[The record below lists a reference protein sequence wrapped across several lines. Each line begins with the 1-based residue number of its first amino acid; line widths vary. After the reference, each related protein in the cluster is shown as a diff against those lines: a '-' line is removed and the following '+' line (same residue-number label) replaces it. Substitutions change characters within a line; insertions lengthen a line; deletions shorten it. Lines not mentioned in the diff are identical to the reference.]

1 MEKFQHPN
9 NCAKNIIYGL
19 NYHYSKSFPQRWR
32 ETRSGDVVWQNGWDR
47 GWGRDETMAYSPGF
61 YDTSWFMLLQKTNCF
76 LFAAS
81 QSLFGSIYL
90 RIWWQQQ
97 LQQFLDTM
105 RNIVAAMA
113 YRHGSR
119 STDLMVGLVWMCH
132 GTAQHNRLLTT
143 KTWVRMA
150 VLKAGWIGF
159 LN

>member
-1 MEKFQHPN
+1 MKGN
-9 NCAKNIIYGL
+9 SRRGGCLTK
-19 NYHYSKSFPQRWR
+19 R
-32 ETRSGDVVWQNGWDR
+32 EDR
-47 GWGRDETMAYSPGF
+47 GKGRDETMAYSPGF

-97 LQQFLDTM
+97 LQKFLDTM

-119 STDLMVGLVWMCH
+119 SSDLMVYLVWNCY
-132 GTAQHNRLLTT
+132 GTAQNNRLLTT

-150 VLKAGWIGF
+150 VLKAGWVEGLLRMDVIFPSFGF
-159 LN
+159 FFAYKYLV